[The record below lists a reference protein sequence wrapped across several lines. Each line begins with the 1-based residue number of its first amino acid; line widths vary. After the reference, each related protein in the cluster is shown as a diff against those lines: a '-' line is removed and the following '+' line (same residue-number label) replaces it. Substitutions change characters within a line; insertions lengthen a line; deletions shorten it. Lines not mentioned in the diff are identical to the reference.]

1 MLFRSVPF
9 LALFGL
15 ALASCSPAPVD
26 DPFDATGEL
35 IALSGGDAG
44 PQAACH
50 TCHGL
55 NGGGDGA
62 LVPRIAGMDAGY
74 LVRQLGFYADGQR
87 RHPQMSWL
95 AGRLDSD
102 ERLAV
107 SAYYAAMPIPEAQ
120 AAAIPAKSPQCDFGD
135 APTLYHRGA
144 PDRGLASCASCHG
157 ADGAGI
163 GPGNPSLTGQSA
175 AYIQEQLQ
183 RWRMGERYGDPQ
195 NVMHK
200 AADALREEEI
210 SPLAAYIAY
219 GPERSGRREL
229 PAGCP

>member
-1 MLFRSVPF
+1 MLFRPVLFS
-9 LALFGL
+9 ALFGL

-26 DPFDATGEL
+26 DPFAATGEL
-35 IALSGGDAG
+35 IALSGGNAG

-62 LVPRIAGMDAGY
+62 LVPRIAGMNSGY
-74 LVRQLGFYADGQR
+74 LVRQLGFYVDGQR

-95 AGRLDSD
+95 TGRLDSD

-107 SAYYAAMPIPEAQ
+107 SAYYAAMPVPDAQ
-120 AAAIPAKSPQCDFGD
+120 AAAIPDSSPQCEFAD

-157 ADGAGI
+157 ADGAGD
-163 GPGNPSLTGQSA
+163 GPGNPSLAGQGA
-175 AYIQEQLQ
+175 PYIEEQLR
-183 RWRMGERYGDPQ
+183 RWRVGERYGDPQ
-195 NVMHK
+195 NVMHD
-200 AADALREEEI
+200 AAAALREDEI
-210 SPLAAYIAY
+210 TPLAAYIAH
-219 GPERSGRREL
+219 GPERSGRREF